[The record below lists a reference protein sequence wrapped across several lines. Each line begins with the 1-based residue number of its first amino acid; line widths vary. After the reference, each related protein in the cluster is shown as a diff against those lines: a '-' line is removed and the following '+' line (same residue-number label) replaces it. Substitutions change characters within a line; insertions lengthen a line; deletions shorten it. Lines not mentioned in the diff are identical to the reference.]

1 MHLAAVQA
9 CVEAAVTGRRAAT
22 ALVGRA
28 IRRWGGR
35 RGRSFVSAAPISFF
49 GGADLGDAR
58 RDRGEG
64 AAPARGRARRRS
76 GPGVPAGHGLRLP
89 VPSPCCGSPATGA
102 ARALQ
107 RSCRR
112 LRHHTVAVGAII
124 AEIPCASTGSS
135 SAGSP
140 PGRGSPCGERRST
153 VSQLTP
159 DAVVKL
165 GGSVLTDKAGG
176 ALVVDEA
183 LVARLAAELA
193 AHRPERLVVV
203 HGAGSFGH
211 RIGRSRGSTGGRRTR
226 PSRRAMGETQRLQ
239 YELDAIVVRLL
250 LAAGLPAMPVQ
261 ASATAV
267 LEDGALVH
275 LDLTALGVLL
285 EQGLVPVLYGVPAV
299 DRVRGCAILS
309 GDVIAPHV
317 AHALGLGRLVH
328 ATDVDGVFTAD
339 PRADPQATR
348 IPRVHRGNWAKVRAP
363 RRVRLGRRD
372 RRDGGQGRGARRLG
386 GAGAPEPHVDAR
398 VPGRLAAAPMDE
410 PVGTR

>member
-1 MHLAAVQA
+1 MS
-9 CVEAAVTGRRAAT
+9 R
-22 ALVGRA
+22 
-28 IRRWGGR
+28 
-35 RGRSFVSAAPISFF
+35 PI
-49 GGADLGDAR
+49 
-58 RDRGEG
+58 
-64 AAPARGRARRRS
+64 
-76 GPGVPAGHGLRLP
+76 
-89 VPSPCCGSPATGA
+89 
-102 ARALQ
+102 
-107 RSCRR
+107 
-112 LRHHTVAVGAII
+112 
-124 AEIPCASTGSS
+124 
-135 SAGSP
+135 
-140 PGRGSPCGERRST
+140 
-153 VSQLTP
+153 P

-211 RIGRSRGSTGGRRTR
+211 RIVKESGIHRGLTDAA
-226 PSRRAMGETQRLQ
+226 SRRAMGETQRLQ

-275 LDLTALGVLL
+275 LDPTALRVLL

-339 PRADPQATR
+339 PRADPRATHL
-348 IPRVHRGNWAKVRAP
+348 PRVHRGNWAEVRA
-363 RRVRLGRRD
+363 RLAGSGSVD
-372 RRDGGQGRGARRLG
+372 VTGGMAGKVAELVAWAERGLSSRI
-386 GAGAPEPHVDAR
+386 VDAR
-398 VPGRLAAAPMDE
+398 VPGRLAAALMDE
-410 PVGTR
+410 PVGTLVDWGP